1 VKLVSKKFLHSML
14 FVNPSKE
21 NGSIIIPVWWLE
33 DSEGKMWADA
43 WQIEYDDMHKVDCH
57 TLPLQLLT
65 D

>member
-1 VKLVSKKFLHSML
+1 ML
-14 FVNPSKE
+14 FVNPSKK
-21 NGSIIIPVWWLE
+21 NGSIIIPVRWLE